1 MLVYM
6 IQMLALGKQIRKK
19 IRKESACS
27 RVMAKKTGAH
37 STWELE
43 GHPGQRVTSIRE
55 YLILFYFIFILS
67 F

>member
-37 STWELE
+37 STWEL
-43 GHPGQRVTSIRE
+43 
-55 YLILFYFIFILS
+55 
-67 F
+67 